1 MALNLEILSPAEL
14 TRYAR
19 QIGLEGWGR
28 RAQERLKSCRVF
40 IAGAGGLASAAAVYL
55 LAAGVGSL
63 RMVDRSRV
71 SLADL
76 NQQIL
81 YRECDLGKVR
91 TVIAENRLKEINPF
105 VQVECQAR
113 VISEFNVCRLVSG
126 CHLLVDATNNPAT
139 GYLLNQAALKL
150 RVPLILGRVWEMD
163 GCLATFW
170 PGQGPCLA
178 CAFPEAS
185 HGGRPTA
192 PGPPLLGP
200 LPGIL
205 GALQAL
211 EAARILSGLPPGLL
225 GRLVF
230 FKGEAIQFSEK
241 QVSINPQCLVCRSA
255 NP

>member
-1 MALNLEILSPAEL
+1 MAMKLEILSPAEL
-14 TRYAR
+14 TRYAC
-19 QIGLEGWGR
+19 QIGLQGWGR
-28 RAQERLKSCRVF
+28 QAQERLKSCRVF

-55 LAAGVGSL
+55 LAAGVGSI

-81 YRECDLGKVR
+81 YRECDLGKIR
-91 TVIAENRLKEINPF
+91 TTIAENRLREINPF

-126 CHLLVDATNNPAT
+126 CHLLVDATNNPAS

-150 RVPLILGRVWEMD
+150 HLPLLLGRVWEMD

-178 CAFPEAS
+178 CAFPEAA
-185 HGGRPTA
+185 HGSR

-211 EAARILSGLPPGLL
+211 EAARILAGLTPGLL
-225 GRLVF
+225 GRLVY
-230 FKGEAIQFSEK
+230 FKGEAMQFSEK
-241 QVSINPQCLVCRSA
+241 QVSINPHCLVCRSA
-255 NP
+255 SQ